1 LIPGLKLI
9 IMILKVYE
17 QNPNVDKAVKVLR
30 DGGIVIFPTDTIYA
44 IGCDSTNSK
53 ALEKLA
59 KIKGV
64 KLQKSNFSLLCA
76 DLSHLS
82 KYTSPINNSIFKLM
96 KKVLPG
102 PFTFILPAGRDI
114 PNLFLRKKKTVGIR
128 VPDNSIVNK
137 LILELGKPLV
147 STSVHDDDEVLEY
160 TTDPELIHE
169 KYEHQVQMVID
180 GGYGQNVPSTVLD
193 CTSSEPVLVRQGA
206 GVLA

>member
-1 LIPGLKLI
+1 
-9 IMILKVYE
+9 MILKVYE

-64 KLQKSNFSLLCA
+64 KLQKANFSLLCA

-169 KYEHQVQMVID
+169 KYEHQVQLVID
-180 GGYGQNVPSTVLD
+180 GGYGHNVPSTVLD

-206 GVLA
+206 GILT

>member
-1 LIPGLKLI
+1 
-9 IMILKVYE
+9 MILKVYE